1 MTSTLARIKRIGKNF
16 EIIVNMEEALKFK
29 KGQGFVSDFLESE
42 FIFSDSK
49 KGLKPKE
56 NELKSAFGTTDV
68 EVIAERIVKE
78 GEIQVTQEH
87 RSEERDA
94 KIKQVVDF
102 LSRNSVDPQT
112 GRPHTPD
119 RIKSALNEAGVNIKN
134 VSIEVQ
140 IQEIVQSLSPF
151 LPIKLE
157 VKKFKAI
164 IPAIHTGK
172 SYGIINQYKIKENWL
187 SNGDLEVV
195 VEVPAGLVMDFFD
208 KLNSVTHGS
217 AATQEI
223 KE

>member
-1 MTSTLARIKRIGKNF
+1 MTSTLARIKRTGKNF
-16 EIIVNMEEALKFK
+16 EIIVNMEEALK
-29 KGQGFVSDFLESE
+29 S
-42 FIFSDSK
+42 
-49 KGLKPKE
+49 KE